1 MTPDVTYGRGKTG
14 GATPAELRFVSPSA
28 PTAIGP
34 LSPAPQPFRH
44 LCQKLCAG

>member
-1 MTPDVTYGRGKTG
+1 MTPDVMYGWGNSG
-14 GATPAELRFVSPSA
+14 GATTAELHFVSPSA

-34 LSPAPQPFRH
+34 LSPATQPFRH